1 MPVGEQTDEILDLV
15 YRVSRETFKI
25 SSRNHL
31 NLLESC
37 EKHKIPCPG
46 EFWAQ
51 YFPCYSAADYDMVL
65 RAYRSKCSF
74 HNCNQTIAIF
84 SMDGISSTKYVLAAK
99 EKVDVLIRN
108 GFLPENYT
116 KTVAYKTKLMI
127 ARGKAVIT
135 QMVHDT
141 PVEKA
146 LRAAYKKHVKHYRKI

>member
-1 MPVGEQTDEILDLV
+1 
-15 YRVSRETFKI
+15 
-25 SSRNHL
+25 
-31 NLLESC
+31 
-37 EKHKIPCPG
+37 
-46 EFWAQ
+46 
-51 YFPCYSAADYDMVL
+51 MVL